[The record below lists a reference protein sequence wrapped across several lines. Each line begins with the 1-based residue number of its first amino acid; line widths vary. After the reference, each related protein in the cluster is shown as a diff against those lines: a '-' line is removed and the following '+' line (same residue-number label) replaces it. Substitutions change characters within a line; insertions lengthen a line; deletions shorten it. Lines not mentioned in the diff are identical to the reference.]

1 MVSGDTLLDLDSYG
15 SPVRD
20 ILTLGDNRNKLSDNI
35 NVNMK
40 MMMSAIPGV
49 PGLDYPTL
57 STDDLLFIAAKT
69 QFNCQRKEFG
79 GIFYLHLRVLIK
91 VTKYLSSSVPDC
103 SQSPFWG

>member
-1 MVSGDTLLDLDSYG
+1 MLT
-15 SPVRD
+15 
-20 ILTLGDNRNKLSDNI
+20 ILTVITVEERALVGVAQIHQSA
-35 NVNMK
+35 VNMK